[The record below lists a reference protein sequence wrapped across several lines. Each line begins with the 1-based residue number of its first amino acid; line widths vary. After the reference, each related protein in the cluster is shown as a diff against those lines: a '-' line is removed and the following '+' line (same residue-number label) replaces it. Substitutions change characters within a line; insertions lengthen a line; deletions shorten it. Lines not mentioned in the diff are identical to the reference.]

1 MAGESSSV
9 PARLALSSKS
19 MSPVSENRALRQEL
33 FKCRRELKLAQE
45 KVDYLS
51 SNGVFQSE
59 ESKWY
64 ANKNTTKDD
73 WIRKFRVLLDLA
85 FEQTEKVFEL
95 QCQLENERR
104 RQALAQRYG
113 ISYLSM
119 EFESSPDLTG
129 LFDLFEVGKLAN
141 TPREKKPTYKT
152 SVFGELDDELQS
164 LDENDE
170 DCNLNLGGGW
180 CNDESPTQTSLYT
193 RSIPVLPTLRS
204 SSGPDYSMITQ
215 GTTCTAR
222 RTLQHPAAVIG
233 FKH

>member
-95 QCQLENERR
+95 QCQLEVSF
-104 RQALAQRYG
+104 L
-113 ISYLSM
+113 L
-119 EFESSPDLTG
+119 LT
-129 LFDLFEVGKLAN
+129 
-141 TPREKKPTYKT
+141 
-152 SVFGELDDELQS
+152 Q
-164 LDENDE
+164 
-170 DCNLNLGGGW
+170 
-180 CNDESPTQTSLYT
+180 
-193 RSIPVLPTLRS
+193 
-204 SSGPDYSMITQ
+204 
-215 GTTCTAR
+215 
-222 RTLQHPAAVIG
+222 
-233 FKH
+233 